1 MRANTG
7 NVHGSGI
14 IDADGDSWHAQR
26 FSVDTSFVYAV
37 VERQSAHKHSS
48 YRGAHVGHNDI
59 FHGAHIAIH
68 PVL

>member
-37 VERQSAHKHSS
+37 VERQSAHCE
-48 YRGAHVGHNDI
+48 
-59 FHGAHIAIH
+59 HIWRCVHIISITI
-68 PVL
+68 VVSVV